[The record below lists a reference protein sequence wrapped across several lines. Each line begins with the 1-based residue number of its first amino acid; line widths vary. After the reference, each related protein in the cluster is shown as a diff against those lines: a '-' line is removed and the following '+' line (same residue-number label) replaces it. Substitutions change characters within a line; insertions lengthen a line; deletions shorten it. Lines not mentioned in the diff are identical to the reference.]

1 MNAFFKLFPFIKRF
15 PKSSVANIIF
25 NLLAILFSLF
35 SLTMIY
41 PFLQLLFGKEEI
53 SDTPPEL
60 ALSADAFFG
69 YINYLLGQL
78 IIQFDQKGA
87 LLLVCGFIIIVFF
100 LKNLFRFLAK
110 YNLAIIRNGVVADLR
125 QVLYAKILSLPV
137 AYFSEKKKGDTLAR
151 ATVDIQEV
159 EWGVLSVLEL
169 MLVSPANIIVSLL
182 FLFSINATLTISV
195 LVVMPFAAII
205 IGTIAKSLKKVS
217 FQAQDRMG
225 LLLSQLE
232 ESMGGLSIIKAFN
245 AEKYFEDKFSKTN
258 QEHAQLMTQML
269 HRRDLSSPLSEF
281 LSISVIV
288 IILYLGTLM
297 VLNNNAIDSAQFITY
312 LVILSQIIPPAKAL
326 TDAYYKIVKGG
337 ASLERIEE
345 IINTPNEIV
354 DLAQA
359 TELSDFKHKIE
370 FKNVSF
376 AYNELP
382 VLKKLNFTLEKG
394 KVLAL
399 VGGSGS
405 GKTTLAK
412 LLARFYDVNE
422 GSILIDGIDIKD
434 YSQASLRKQMG
445 IVSQHPVLFNDSV
458 YNNIALGVEWSE
470 SNQKKVEAAAKVAN
484 AHAFIEQLENG
495 YRTSVGDGGHLLSGG
510 QRQRLTIARA
520 IFNNAPILILD
531 EATSS
536 LDSESEKLVQTAID
550 ELLKD
555 RTVLVIA
562 HRLSTIR
569 SADEIIVLNEGEII
583 ERGTHYELLEYNG
596 DYAKMVALQE

>member
-1 MNAFFKLFPFIKRF
+1 
-15 PKSSVANIIF
+15 
-25 NLLAILFSLF
+25 
-35 SLTMIY
+35 MIY